1 MKISAQMPCSVKL
14 WQSQEWRVGVC
25 LHLDVQCV
33 QKGRWTLV
41 CGCHRS
47 DNSLRLLVQ
56 HRTVALSLILLP
68 LGRDV

>member
-33 QKGRWTLV
+33 GREGGLYY
-41 CGCHRS
+41 
-47 DNSLRLLVQ
+47 
-56 HRTVALSLILLP
+56 VAATDLIVLY
-68 LGRDV
+68 GF